1 VTSGIATCNRDFV
14 REQWLPFLAPF
25 LTLFNRMD
33 ELVCYYTMNGEL
45 GRAAHT
51 IDFQRLNAQLAKA
64 THLRS
69 VEQEQLVQ
77 NADPAHELKKWNK
90 RATCSRSI
98 FCCFVF
104 SFFFFFG
111 LYPGVRNKF
120 ITDRW
125 TTNLVA
131 SLLLRVRLWVHYFSI
146 RIP

>member
-1 VTSGIATCNRDFV
+1 MTSGIATCNRDFV

-69 VEQEQLVQ
+69 AEQEQLVQ

-98 FCCFVF
+98 FCCFF
-104 SFFFFFG
+104 FQFFFFF
-111 LYPGVRNKF
+111 LVCTPVYA
-120 ITDRW
+120 
-125 TTNLVA
+125 TNL
-131 SLLLRVRLWVHYFSI
+131 LLIDEPLTWWLHYCSESGCGSI
-146 RIP
+146 ILA

>member
-1 VTSGIATCNRDFV
+1 MTSGIATCNRDFV

-90 RATCSRSI
+90 RATCSHSI
-98 FCCFVF
+98 FCCFF
-104 SFFFFFG
+104 SVFFFFWFVPPV
-111 LYPGVRNKF
+111 YA
-120 ITDRW
+120 
-125 TTNLVA
+125 TNL
-131 SLLLRVRLWVHYFSI
+131 LLIDEPLTWWLHYCSESGCGSI
-146 RIP
+146 ILA